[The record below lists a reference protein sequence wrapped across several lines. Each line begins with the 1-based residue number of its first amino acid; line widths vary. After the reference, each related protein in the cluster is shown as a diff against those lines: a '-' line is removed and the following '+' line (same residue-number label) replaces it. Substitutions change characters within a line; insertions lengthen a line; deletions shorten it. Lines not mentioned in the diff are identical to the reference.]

1 MDLLTVTKEIAPK
14 GKAYLV
20 VRQGPGGAALEEALA
35 DRIGALREQGA
46 EHIYLTSTDRE
57 TPLAEGQKLGPWRL
71 SFRHEMWTMERGL
84 GPDRPRPEGRLV
96 LESLRREQG
105 ALWLDQYNRGFF
117 GVPNSATYGEEEL
130 EELLTGEPRSGLVRL
145 DGAAVGVYE
154 LSFQEET
161 PEIEGIAL
169 LPDYRGQ
176 GLGRELLLTVMERLA
191 EAGYPACW
199 LQVSSANGPAWGLY
213 HWAGFRPV
221 KMLSH
226 WYEAVSV

>member
-57 TPLAEGQKLGPWRL
+57 APLAEGQKLGPWRL

-84 GPDRPRPEGRLV
+84 GPDRPRPAGRLV

-145 DGAAVGVYE
+145 DGTAVGVYE
-154 LSFQEET
+154 LSFQEER

-176 GLGRELLLTVMERLA
+176 GLGRE
-191 EAGYPACW
+191 
-199 LQVSSANGPAWGLY
+199 
-213 HWAGFRPV
+213 
-221 KMLSH
+221 
-226 WYEAVSV
+226 